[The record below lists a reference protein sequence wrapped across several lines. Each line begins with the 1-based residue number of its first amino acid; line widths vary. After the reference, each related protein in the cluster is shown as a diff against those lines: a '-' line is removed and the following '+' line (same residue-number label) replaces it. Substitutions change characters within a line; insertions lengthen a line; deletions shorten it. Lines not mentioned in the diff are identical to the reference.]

1 MHAELARRRVYL
13 HPFRW
18 TSLGLSLIEAM
29 HLGMP
34 VVALAAT
41 EAAEAIPPGAGV
53 VSTRRDYL
61 REVIRAL
68 LADPQAAAGMGK
80 LAREAALA
88 RYGLDRFLADWDRL
102 LAQVVR

>member
-1 MHAELARRRVYL
+1 V

-53 VSTRRDYL
+53 VSTRKDYL
-61 REVIRAL
+61 REVVQAL

-88 RYGLDRFLADWDRL
+88 RYGLTRFLADWDRL